1 MSNSEKIKILKE
13 NIKNYITNNQDIDE
27 NTIFTF
33 AKQQSKEMRIE
44 ITKGE
49 IKSIVYEILAI
60 TNSNLNADDTSL
72 NNSAPLLYK
81 NFEDEDPFLLT

>member
-13 NIKNYITNNQDIDE
+13 NIKNYITNNQVDE
-27 NTIFTF
+27 NAIFIF
-33 AKQQSKEMRIE
+33 AKQQAMEMRIE
-44 ITKGE
+44 ISKGE
-49 IKSIVYEILAI
+49 IKSIIYEILAI
-60 TNSNLNADDTSL
+60 INSNLTDIDTTL